1 MLNEIDK
8 EMRNNMEYQQ
18 IIDIIKA
25 VSGSKLTYFEL
36 DQGESYLKMKKQ
48 RKKVLSQNPV
58 GEILPDKDDKAELFQ
73 TEGMEEEKGTII
85 KSPLVGTFYAA
96 ASPEDEAFVKE
107 GDSIAKGQ
115 VLGIIEAM
123 KLMNEIESD
132 YSGTIIKVLVKNGD
146 MVEYGEPLFVVK
158 E

>member
-1 MLNEIDK
+1 
-8 EMRNNMEYQQ
+8 MEYQQ

-36 DQGESYLKMKKQ
+36 DQGEIYLKMKKQ
-48 RKKVLSQNPV
+48 RKNVLSQNPV
-58 GEILPDKDDKAELFQ
+58 GEILLDKDDKAELFQ

>member
-1 MLNEIDK
+1 
-8 EMRNNMEYQQ
+8 MEYQQ

-36 DQGESYLKMKKQ
+36 DQGETYLKMKKQ
-48 RKKVLSQNPV
+48 RKNVLSRNPV
-58 GEILPDKDDKAELFQ
+58 GEILLDKDDKAELFQ

>member
-1 MLNEIDK
+1 
-8 EMRNNMEYQQ
+8 MEYQQ
-18 IIDIIKA
+18 IVDIIKA

-36 DQGESYLKMKKQ
+36 DQGETYLKMKKQ
-48 RKKVLSQNPV
+48 RKNVLSRNPV
-58 GEILPDKDDKAELFQ
+58 REILPDKDDKAELFQ

>member
-1 MLNEIDK
+1 
-8 EMRNNMEYQQ
+8 MEYQQ

-36 DQGESYLKMKKQ
+36 DQGETYLKMKKQ
-48 RKKVLSQNPV
+48 RQNVLSRNPV
-58 GEILPDKDDKAELFQ
+58 GEILLDKDDKAELFQ
-73 TEGMEEEKGTII
+73 TEGMEDEKGTII
-85 KSPLVGTFYAA
+85 KSPLVGTFYSA

>member
-1 MLNEIDK
+1 
-8 EMRNNMEYQQ
+8 MEYQQ

-36 DQGESYLKMKKQ
+36 DQGETYLKMKKQ

-58 GEILPDKDDKAELFQ
+58 EEILPDKDDKAELFQ

>member
-1 MLNEIDK
+1 
-8 EMRNNMEYQQ
+8 MEYQQ

-36 DQGESYLKMKKQ
+36 DQGETYLKMKKQ
-48 RKKVLSQNPV
+48 RKKVLS
-58 GEILPDKDDKAELFQ
+58 ELFQ

>member
-1 MLNEIDK
+1 
-8 EMRNNMEYQQ
+8 MEYQQ

-36 DQGESYLKMKKQ
+36 DQGETYLKMKKQ

-58 GEILPDKDDKAELFQ
+58 EEILPDKDDKAEMLQ
-73 TEGMEEEKGTII
+73 TEGMEEENGTII

-146 MVEYGEPLFVVK
+146 TVEYGEPLFIVK

>member
-1 MLNEIDK
+1 MLNEIDT

-36 DQGESYLKMKKQ
+36 DQGETYLKMKKQ
-48 RKKVLSQNPV
+48 RKKVLAQNPV
-58 GEILPDKDDKAELFQ
+58 EEILPDKDDKAELIQ
-73 TEGMEEEKGTII
+73 TEGMEEENGTII

-96 ASPEDEAFVKE
+96 ASPEDEVFVKE

-146 MVEYGEPLFVVK
+146 TVEYGEPLFIVK

>member
-1 MLNEIDK
+1 
-8 EMRNNMEYQQ
+8 MEYQQ

-25 VSGSKLTYFEL
+25 VLGSKLTYFEL
-36 DQGESYLKMKKQ
+36 DQGETYLKMKKQ
-48 RKKVLSQNPV
+48 RKNVLSRNPV
-58 GEILPDKDDKAELFQ
+58 GEILLDKDDKAELFQ

>member
-1 MLNEIDK
+1 
-8 EMRNNMEYQQ
+8 MEYQQ

-25 VSGSKLTYFEL
+25 VSGSKITYFEL
-36 DQGESYLKMKKQ
+36 DQGETYLKMKKQ
-48 RKKVLSQNPV
+48 RKNVLSRNPV
-58 GEILPDKDDKAELFQ
+58 GEILLDKDDKAELFQ